1 MFPSS
6 VIRKLTRSEEIFA
19 DTHNFVGLRAH
30 VKGPVDVAA
39 LTEAFDDLL
48 EAHPVLA
55 GRLERGP
62 GGRFEIVAD
71 DLLHPGIQ
79 VVELDDPAAQSPPIH
94 LDQSESLVQ
103 LRLTI
108 RGEQAEPTLYVH
120 HCLADGHHQFSLVEE
135 LFSRYTDVVTTGRRR
150 PVTVHPAPDS
160 LEVVLADR
168 DVRRL
173 NRSGL
178 ERFMPAMFAY
188 DLPPTR
194 RAAADV
200 DPAFPV
206 RVPMAGCQLSEGET
220 QVLVAFGRANRVSLN
235 GLLSAAILMAEWQLR
250 GTPTIPVPYI
260 YPVDLRYV
268 LSPPVSATACT
279 NPIGVATY
287 LAEIDQDTEVVGLAR
302 DIAEAFRADL
312 ADGII
317 QQSLLHFSPQYVGNP
332 PGLPDVV
339 MLADNGVVPPVRT
352 PDGLKLTA
360 VSGELFFA
368 VTAGI
373 EMYSSKIFDG
383 RLTIEYHT
391 HGPAPERSIE
401 AIRSML
407 SGIVEQSSAAG
418 VS

>member
-6 VIRKLTRSEEIFA
+6 VIRKLTRSEEMYA
-19 DTHNFVGLRAH
+19 ETHCFVGLGAH
-30 VKGPVDVAA
+30 VKGPIDIDA
-39 LTEAFDDLL
+39 LSAAFDALL
-48 EAHPVLA
+48 EAHPVLG

-62 GGRFEIVAD
+62 DGRHQIVVD
-71 DLLHPGIQ
+71 DLIHPGID
-79 VVELDDPAAQSPPIH
+79 VVELDDPAAESPPIH

-108 RGEQAEPTLYVH
+108 RGGQAEPTLYVQH
-120 HCLADGHHQFSLVEE
+120 SLADGHHEFSLIEE
-135 LFSRYTDVVTTGRRR
+135 LFSTYTELVTTGSSR
-150 PVTVHPAPDS
+150 PVTVHPAPDP

-168 DVRRL
+168 GVHKQ

-188 DLPPTR
+188 DLPPSR

-200 DPAFPV
+200 KPAFPV
-206 RVPMAGCQLSEGET
+206 RVPMAWCRLSERDT
-220 QVLVAFGRANRVSLN
+220 QDLIAFCRANRVSLN
-235 GLLSAAILMAEWQLR
+235 GLLSAVILMAEWQLR

-279 NPIGVATY
+279 NPVGVATY
-287 LAEIDQDTEVVGLAR
+287 LAEIDHKTGVVGLAR

-312 ADGII
+312 ADGVI

-339 MLADNGVVPPVRT
+339 MFTDNGLVPPIRT
-352 PDGLKLTA
+352 PSDVELTA
-360 VSGELFFA
+360 VCGDLYFA
-368 VTAGI
+368 VNAGI
-373 EMYSSKIFDG
+373 DMYTGMIFAG
-383 RLTIEYHT
+383 QLMVEYHS
-391 HGPAPERSIE
+391 HAAAPERSIG
-401 AIRSML
+401 AIRSL
-407 SGIVEQSSAAG
+407 LGTIAEQHAATG

>member
-1 MFPSS
+1 M
-6 VIRKLTRSEEIFA
+6 
-19 DTHNFVGLRAH
+19 
-30 VKGPVDVAA
+30 
-39 LTEAFDDLL
+39 
-48 EAHPVLA
+48 
-55 GRLERGP
+55 
-62 GGRFEIVAD
+62 
-71 DLLHPGIQ
+71 
-79 VVELDDPAAQSPPIH
+79 
-94 LDQSESLVQ
+94 
-103 LRLTI
+103 
-108 RGEQAEPTLYVH
+108 H

-135 LFSRYTDVVTTGRRR
+135 LFSAYTDLATTGSSR
-150 PVTVHPAPDS
+150 PVTAHPAPDP

-168 DVRRL
+168 NVHQL

-194 RAAADV
+194 RATADV

-206 RVPMAGCQLSEGET
+206 RVPMACCRLDERQT
-220 QVLVAFGRANRVSLN
+220 QDLVVFCRANRVSLN
-235 GLLSAAILMAEWQLR
+235 GLMSAAILMAEWQLR
-250 GTPTIPVPYI
+250 GTPNIPVPYI

-268 LSPPVSATACT
+268 LSPPVSATECT

-287 LAEIDQDTEVVGLAR
+287 LAEIDRTTDVVGLAR
-302 DIAEAFRADL
+302 DIGEAFRADL
-312 ADGII
+312 ADGVI

-352 PDGLKLTA
+352 PDGVELTS
-360 VSGELFFA
+360 VSAELFFA

-373 EMYSSKIFDG
+373 DMYSSKIFSG
-383 RLTIEYHT
+383 QLTIEYHS

-401 AIRSML
+401 AIRSKLL
-407 SGIVEQSSAAG
+407 SIVEQHSAAG